1 MLVWLDRHLCFG
13 YPYWPIFFSLTLY
26 MILSTIHILT
36 CGLSVTC
43 GSSVGFFWVLQFTDH
58 HDINDILLK
67 VALKRHNPNLILTFD
82 VQLLL
87 FYYFVFIYSKI
98 QEDIEEENNKAT
110 VLSKKT
116 KLNENVCVRC
126 CRSFGIIFNRKQTC
140 QGCKLYICKSCC
152 MYDRESKGYICHNC
166 AKDK

>member
-1 MLVWLDRHLCFG
+1 VVCQCLAAVLWFFG
-13 YPYWPIFFSLTLY
+13 VF
-26 MILSTIHILT
+26 
-36 CGLSVTC
+36 
-43 GSSVGFFWVLQFTDH
+43 QFTNKTDH
-58 HDINDILLK
+58 HDINEILLK
-67 VALKRHNPNLILTFD
+67 VALKCHNPNPILTFD

-87 FYYFVFIYSKI
+87 FYYFVFICSKI

-140 QGCKLYICKSCC
+140 QSCKLYICKSCC